1 MKNMVNKKYYKPNIT
16 DEWIRKSP
24 FRYSFSDSDE
34 SAYVYRF
41 PVYKNGSIIT
51 LEGEIILFNKSGNV
65 ALNVFKYGTREK
77 YTSFYC
83 SEYGSN
89 KVLDVLH
96 KNIQKEFYKLGIIQK
111 EDK

>member
-1 MKNMVNKKYYKPNIT
+1 MKVHMYIDFLFIKTVLL
-16 DEWIRKSP
+16 S
-24 FRYSFSDSDE
+24 
-34 SAYVYRF
+34 
-41 PVYKNGSIIT
+41 IT

-83 SEYGSN
+83 YEYGSN

-111 EDK
+111 EDKEINGNKN